1 MIYNAQPGDTDQIAA
16 FETATTIRFTRFG
29 GASFGPGPGCNFLAN
44 DSNTIDCVKDGV
56 TSVVLNLGDGDD
68 VASINPSLKIPV
80 IFNGADGRDGLFG
93 GGGIDIFDGG
103 PGDDNV
109 ISRDDRAEQVTCG
122 DGHDTA
128 ISDDSD
134 ARGSCEEVQGDADGD
149 GVRHPVDCDDTNPNI
164 HPGAVDVPE
173 NGIDEDCS
181 GVDAVDLDRDGDGS
195 PRPQDCDDTVAAV
208 HPGATEVI
216 GNAVDENCDG
226 RIEPYPPLTGSLQ
239 ATWKP
244 NGKGTRNV
252 TLLAKGFPASAQI
265 VITCHGSTRVPE
277 AGRRPHQRERQAGQP
292 ARQAGQANVPEAGAD
307 RGPGLAGA
315 ADRSRAAVQHRHAR
329 AAGRRVPLPAAW
341 GRGRPVLM
349 RAPRRKP
356 TTRWP
361 ARWGGRPHAAPT
373 PSRCAPRRVSVP
385 ANGPRSRAS

>member
-1 MIYNAQPGDTDQIAA
+1 VLKRALILALVASVLAPAAAHATGVFEKAGPVVIYNAQPGDTDQIAA

-103 PGDDNV
+103 AGDDNV
-109 ISRDDRAEQVTCG
+109 ISRDDRPEQVTCG
-122 DGHDTA
+122 TGHDTA
-128 ISDDSD
+128 ISDDAD

-164 HPGAVDVPE
+164 HPGAVDVPD

-181 GVDAVDLDRDGDGS
+181 GLDAVDLDRDGDGS

-208 HPGATEVI
+208 HPGATEEI
-216 GNAVDENCDG
+216 GNTVDENCDG
-226 RIEPYPPLTGSLQ
+226 RIEPYPPLTGSVQ

-244 NGKGTRNV
+244 SGKGTRNV

-265 VITCHGSTRVPE
+265 VITCHGSSACPKRTVAHVSATAKHVNLHSRLGKRTFPKRARIEVQVSRKQRIGRVLRFNVGTPGLPDVEFLCQPPDAE
-277 AGRRPHQRERQAGQP
+277 AGP
-292 ARQAGQANVPEAGAD
+292 
-307 RGPGLAGA
+307 
-315 ADRSRAAVQHRHAR
+315 
-329 AAGRRVPLPAAW
+329 
-341 GRGRPVLM
+341 
-349 RAPRRKP
+349 
-356 TTRWP
+356 
-361 ARWGGRPHAAPT
+361 
-373 PSRCAPRRVSVP
+373 C
-385 ANGPRSRAS
+385 

>member
-1 MIYNAQPGDTDQIAA
+1 VLRRALILALAASALAPAAAHATGVFEKAGPTVIYNAQAGDIDQIAA

-103 PGDDNV
+103 AGDDNV
-109 ISRDDRAEQVTCG
+109 ISRDDRAEQVNCG

-128 ISDDSD
+128 ISDDAD

-149 GVRHPVDCDDTNPNI
+149 GVRFPVDCDDTKPNI
-164 HPGAVDVPE
+164 HPGAVDVPD

-216 GNAVDENCDG
+216 GNSVDENCDG

-265 VITCHGSTRVPE
+265 VITCRGSTACPKRTLAHVSATAKRLNLHSKLGKRTFPKRARIDVQVSRKDRIGRVLRFNIGTPGLPDVEFLCQPPGAE
-277 AGRRPHQRERQAGQP
+277 AGP
-292 ARQAGQANVPEAGAD
+292 
-307 RGPGLAGA
+307 
-315 ADRSRAAVQHRHAR
+315 
-329 AAGRRVPLPAAW
+329 
-341 GRGRPVLM
+341 
-349 RAPRRKP
+349 
-356 TTRWP
+356 
-361 ARWGGRPHAAPT
+361 
-373 PSRCAPRRVSVP
+373 C
-385 ANGPRSRAS
+385 